1 MEPSLSQTPYED
13 AAESVSE
20 HRGFP
25 NAATDSNIISLD
37 LSTLLIKHPASTF
50 LMRVGDDII
59 VVDKALE
66 PRPHDVVVW
75 WDEEEYALSRFRKLP
90 ANVQP
95 WGVVTSHIRRYRI

>member
-1 MEPSLSQTPYED
+1 MNPSPYSNDAESLS
-13 AAESVSE
+13 E
-20 HRGFP
+20 HTGFP
-25 NAATDSNIISLD
+25 NPATDSNIISLD

-50 LMRVGDDII
+50 LMRVGDDIV

-66 PRPHDVVVW
+66 PKPLDVVVW

-90 ANVQP
+90 PDVQP